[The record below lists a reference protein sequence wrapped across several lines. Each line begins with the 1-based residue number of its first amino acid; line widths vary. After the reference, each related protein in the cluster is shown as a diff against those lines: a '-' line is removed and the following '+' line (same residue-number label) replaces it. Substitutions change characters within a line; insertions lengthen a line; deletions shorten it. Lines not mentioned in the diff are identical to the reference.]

1 MIPVDGTVMREI
13 APRFSGKMAERQ
25 AEIIKEAGQV
35 LQATLDAYEIN
46 TRLRIAH
53 FLGQTCHESAG
64 FRTTEELPAVLPMR
78 PARISA
84 TSKRATAAS
93 TKDAAC
99 YSLPAAP
106 TMPNTARRSGSI
118 SRTIRPWPLSRRCR

>member
-35 LQATLDAYEIN
+35 LQATLEAYEIN

-64 FRTTEELPAVLPMR
+64 FRTTEEFASGAAYEGRKDLGNVKKGDGRLYKGRGLLQLTGLASR
-78 PARISA
+78 IRQSARGRSREQ
-84 TSKRATAAS
+84 SGHG
-93 TKDAAC
+93 C
-99 YSLPAAP
+99 G
-106 TMPNTARRSGSI
+106 AR
-118 SRTIRPWPLSRRCR
+118 

>member
-53 FLGQTCHESAG
+53 FLGQTCHE
-64 FRTTEELPAVLPMR
+64 F
-78 PARISA
+78 
-84 TSKRATAAS
+84 
-93 TKDAAC
+93 
-99 YSLPAAP
+99 
-106 TMPNTARRSGSI
+106 
-118 SRTIRPWPLSRRCR
+118 SRLSHHGGICQRCCL